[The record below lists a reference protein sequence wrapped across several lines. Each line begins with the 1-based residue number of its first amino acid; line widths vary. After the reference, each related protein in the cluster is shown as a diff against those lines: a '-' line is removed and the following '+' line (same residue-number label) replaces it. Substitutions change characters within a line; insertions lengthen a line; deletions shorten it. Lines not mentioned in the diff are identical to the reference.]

1 MWMGSIKI
9 SFLHY
14 LHLFTLFALFTA
26 KYSFHVILTVL
37 LFSVSFTSTW
47 GGVLWRV
54 SRKSVFA
61 SLVPLRQPVDR
72 PASLTVPPP
81 SCCVYI
87 YQPCFMNKQFY
98 LNSGFA
104 CI

>member
-1 MWMGSIKI
+1 MWMGSINFFCI
-9 SFLHY
+9 ICIYLHY

-26 KYSFHVILTVL
+26 KYSFHVILTVF
-37 LFSVSFTSTW
+37 LFSVLFTSTW

-72 PASLTVPPP
+72 PVSLTVPPP
-81 SCCVYI
+81 SCLCVYI
-87 YQPCFMNKQFY
+87 PTM
-98 LNSGFA
+98 LHE
-104 CI
+104 

>member
-1 MWMGSIKI
+1 M
-9 SFLHY
+9 
-14 LHLFTLFALFTA
+14 
-26 KYSFHVILTVL
+26 
-37 LFSVSFTSTW
+37 
-47 GGVLWRV
+47 
-54 SRKSVFA
+54 FA